1 MALWMRLLRGIG
13 RFVRGVLLFFGLC
26 LAWTG
31 ALYVLQFWS
40 AADGGAWPAAYPI
53 AVTHAT
59 GTTQVIPFRKLEEAR
74 KADPSLVPW
83 PVTPSGSA
91 QEDRV
96 HTSRNTVD
104 GEKWRYE
111 VRWENRDYLL
121 ESRYRLDGDTPVLVA
136 TRGRSPALAFQAII
150 LAVVTLV
157 LWRIGRWWRRRR
169 QSPQR

>member
-1 MALWMRLLRGIG
+1 M
-13 RFVRGVLLFFGLC
+13 
-26 LAWTG
+26 
-31 ALYVLQFWS
+31 
-40 AADGGAWPAAYPI
+40 
-53 AVTHAT
+53 
-59 GTTQVIPFRKLEEAR
+59 
-74 KADPSLVPW
+74 
-83 PVTPSGSA
+83 
-91 QEDRV
+91 
-96 HTSRNTVD
+96 D